1 MSRTVPPARPRISS
15 ARDVA
20 VRVLTRVDSVGAF
33 ANLLLHRSLADA
45 HLSASD
51 AALATELVLGVLRRR
66 GRIDWTLQGVAAHPL
81 TELPARIRAILRSG
95 CYQLLF
101 FSRVPPRAA
110 IHEAVELAKRYGHAG
125 TAGLVNAVLRRIA
138 SAGERPLP
146 PATDAAARLAVE
158 ESHPQWLVQRWID
171 RFGLSEA
178 AAACAANNAPA
189 PLYVRLNLLRGPREA
204 LVARLRAGGAT
215 VTPTPLSEGVEVHEG
230 FAERERMASEG
241 LLTVQDLG
249 AMLVTHVL
257 DPRPGETVIDA
268 CAAPGGKTTHI
279 AERMGNSGRVLACD
293 VHPAKLAAAA
303 RRAAVAGATIVEPQV
318 QDARAL
324 GQAFPAAADRVLVD
338 APCTGLGVVRR
349 RPDIK
354 WRIHPEDVVAMA
366 ALQLEILTGAA
377 GAVRPGGILVYS
389 VCTTEPEEG
398 EGVVTAFLRLRR
410 EFTPAALPT
419 LPPSLA
425 PADADSGMMSV
436 WPHRQGTDGFYI
448 ARLTR
453 TAST

>member
-1 MSRTVPPARPRISS
+1 MSRTVRPARRHTPS

-20 VRVLTRVDSVGAF
+20 VTVLSRVDSGDAF
-33 ANLLLHRSLADA
+33 ANVLLYRSLADA
-45 HLSASD
+45 HLSAAD

-66 GRIDWTLQGVAAHPL
+66 ARIDWTLQGAATHPL
-81 TELPARIRAILRSG
+81 AELPARIRAILRSG
-95 CYQLLF
+95 CYQLF
-101 FSRVPPRAA
+101 FLSRVPPRAA

-138 SAGERPLP
+138 ASGERPLP

-171 RFGLSEA
+171 RLGRPEA
-178 AAACAANNAPA
+178 AALCAANNAPA
-189 PLYVRLNLLRGPREA
+189 PLYVRLNLLHGPREA
-204 LVARLRAGGAT
+204 LVERLRAGGAA
-215 VTPTPLSEGVEVHEG
+215 VASTPLSEGIEVRDG
-230 FAERERMASEG
+230 FAERERMAADG
-241 LLTVQDLG
+241 ALTVQDLG

-279 AERMGNSGRVLACD
+279 AERMANSGRVIACD
-293 VHPAKLAAAA
+293 VHQGKLAAAA
-303 RRAAVAGATIVEPQV
+303 RRAAVMGATIVEAQV

-324 GQAFPAAADRVLVD
+324 GVAVPDSADRVLVD

-354 WRIHPEDVVAMA
+354 WRLRPQDVGAMA
-366 ALQLEILTGAA
+366 ALQQEILTGSA

-398 EGVVTAFLRLRR
+398 EGVVSAFLRSRP
-410 EFTPAALPT
+410 EFSPAAFPT
-419 LPPSLA
+419 MPSGLE
-425 PADADSGMMSV
+425 PTDADSGMMSV

-448 ARLTR
+448 ALLRR
-453 TAST
+453 RP

>member
-1 MSRTVPPARPRISS
+1 MSRTVPSARRQSPS

-20 VRVLTRVDSVGAF
+20 VTVLARVDSGGAY

-45 HLSASD
+45 HLPASD
-51 AALATELVLGVLRRR
+51 AALATELVLGVLRQR
-66 GRIDWTLQGVAAHPL
+66 GRIDWTLQGAAAHPL
-81 TELPARIRAILRSG
+81 PELPVRIRAILRAG

-101 FSRVPPRAA
+101 LSRVPPRAA

-138 SAGERPLP
+138 SEGERPLP
-146 PATDAAARLAVE
+146 PAADPAARLAVAQ
-158 ESHPQWLVQRWID
+158 SHPQWLVQRWID
-171 RFGLSEA
+171 RLGPADA
-178 AAACAANNAPA
+178 AALCAANNMPA
-189 PLYVRLNLLRGPREA
+189 PMFVRLNLMRASRDV

-215 VTPTPLSEGVEVHEG
+215 VTATPLSEGVEVRDG
-230 FAERERMASEG
+230 FAERERMAAEG

-257 DPRPGETVIDA
+257 DPQPGETVIDA

-279 AERMGNSGRVLACD
+279 AERMANAGRVLACD
-293 VHPAKLAAAA
+293 VHAGKLGATA
-303 RRAAVAGATIVEPQV
+303 RRAAVTGAAIVEPHA

-324 GQAFPAAADRVLVD
+324 AQVFPNLADRVLVD

-349 RPDIK
+349 RPEIK
-354 WRIHPEDVVAMA
+354 WRVRVSDIAALA
-366 ALQLEILTGAA
+366 ALQRDILTGAA
-377 GAVRPGGILVYS
+377 GAVRPGGVLVYS

-398 EGVVTAFLRLRR
+398 EGVVTAMLRGRSDFFPDL
-410 EFTPAALPT
+410 
-419 LPPSLA
+419 
-425 PADADSGMMSV
+425 PADLPDGFAPTGGADSGMMSV

-448 ARLTR
+448 ARLR
-453 TAST
+453 RAS